1 MKAQPNILLES
12 LSGKIC
18 SNSDMSIRHRKTG
31 LSAYRWNR
39 NTVIKP
45 TAARLAQRQLL
56 KLATQ
61 AASAILSDPLQRAK
75 WQKSFSKQHKYAYLY
90 GFIISAQ
97 MKLIKNALC
106 QEPPIN

>member
-1 MKAQPNILLES
+1 MKTQPNILFES

-18 SNSDMSIRHRKTG
+18 SDSDVSIRHRKSG
-31 LSAYRWNR
+31 LSAYRWNK

-45 TAARLAQRQLL
+45 TAARLAQRQLF

-61 AASAILSDPLQRAK
+61 AASVILRDPIQRAQ
-75 WQKSFSKQHKYAYLY
+75 WQKNFVKQRKYAYLY